1 MSNIPED
8 LRYTESH
15 EWVAQQEDGT
25 LRVGIT
31 DYAQQQLGDL
41 VYVELPEVGQSFVSG
56 AECAVVE
63 SVKSA
68 SDLYMPVS
76 GEIAA
81 VNEELADSPELINQD
96 PYGQG
101 WIYEIQPSDPAELDG
116 LLDAEGYRE
125 IIENEAG

>member
-76 GEIAA
+76 GEIVS

-101 WIYEIQPSDPAELDG
+101 WIYEIQPTDPAELDG
-116 LLDAEGYRE
+116 LLDADGYRE

>member
-1 MSNIPED
+1 MSNVPED

-15 EWVAQQEDGT
+15 EWVALQEDGT
-25 LRVGIT
+25 VRVGIT

-41 VYVELPEVGQSFVSG
+41 VYVELPEVGQNFVSG

-76 GEIAA
+76 GEIVS

-101 WIYEIQPSDPAELDG
+101 WIFEVQPTDPGELDG
-116 LLDAEGYRE
+116 LLDADGYRE
-125 IIENEAG
+125 LIEGEAG

>member
-76 GEIAA
+76 GEIVS

-101 WIYEIQPSDPAELDG
+101 WIYEIQPTEPAELDS
-116 LLDAEGYRE
+116 LLDADGYRE

>member
-116 LLDAEGYRE
+116 LLDADGYRE